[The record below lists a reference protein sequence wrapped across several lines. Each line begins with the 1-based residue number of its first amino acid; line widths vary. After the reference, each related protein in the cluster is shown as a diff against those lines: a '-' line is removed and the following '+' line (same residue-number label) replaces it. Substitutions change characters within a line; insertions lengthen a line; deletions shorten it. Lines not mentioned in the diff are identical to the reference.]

1 MAAQPNDVD
10 SITATELALLDDVRA
25 GIDFLSERGAL
36 LRGRPYAAVTKATAD
51 RFLAIAQAQ
60 GTRVTPLQHF
70 IDARAELPTFPAALK
85 SIVALLRDILENIPA
100 LRSALFIPAPNLSA
114 FAVAG
119 VELPI
124 VYGSG
129 LLRRTPEPIAVA
141 PWERELTAKA
151 VLPIIEAQPK
161 NAALLL
167 AHRGVVA
174 YSDEPISK
182 LAKFVVSL
190 EESAQLTLNA
200 QLLGGARAL
209 PKDAYE
215 QMQQGIAG
223 D

>member
-1 MAAQPNDVD
+1 MAAQPNDLD
-10 SITATELALLDDVRA
+10 SITASELALLDDVRA
-25 GIDFLSERGAL
+25 GVNLLIERGVVS
-36 LRGRPYAAVTKATAD
+36 RGRAYVGLAKTTAD
-51 RFLAIAQAQ
+51 RSLAVARAQ
-60 GTRVTPLQHF
+60 GTRATELQHF
-70 IDARAELPTFPAALK
+70 IDAGAELPTFPATLK
-85 SIVALLRDILENIPA
+85 NIAALLRDILANIPT
-100 LRSALFIPAPNLSA
+100 LRSALFVQAPNLSA
-114 FAVAG
+114 FAVAN

-129 LLRRTPEPIAVA
+129 LLRRTPHPIAVA
-141 PWERELTAKA
+141 PWEPELSAAT
-151 VLPIIEAQPK
+151 VLPIIYAHPN
-161 NAALLL
+161 NAAVLL

-174 YSDEPISK
+174 YSDEPIST

-209 PKDAYE
+209 PSDAYE